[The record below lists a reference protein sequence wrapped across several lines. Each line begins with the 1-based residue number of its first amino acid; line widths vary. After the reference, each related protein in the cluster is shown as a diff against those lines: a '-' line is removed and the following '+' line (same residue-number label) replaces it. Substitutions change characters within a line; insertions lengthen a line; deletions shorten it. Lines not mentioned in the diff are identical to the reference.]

1 MNASGA
7 RTSPIRV
14 LIVDDHPLFRDG
26 IRERLESGDDAI
38 VVIGEAG
45 DGSQAHSMVGA
56 HAPDVVLMDI
66 SMPGM
71 NGIEATRL
79 IHGEYPDVAIVILSV
94 YDDDQ
99 YVHAAITAGAS
110 GYLLKTVEAAELRDS
125 VTRVANGET
134 ALSPPVARTVL
145 SWVANPLPEAPQL
158 SDRER
163 QVLELAAQGAS
174 NKTIANALFLSTR
187 TVEAHMRTIFDKLG
201 VSSRTEAV
209 TYAVR
214 HQWIQLSDAD

>member
-1 MNASGA
+1 MNASGT

-14 LIVDDHPLFRDG
+14 VIVDDHPLFRDG
-26 IRERLESGDDAI
+26 IRERLESGDGTI
-38 VVIGEAG
+38 TVIGEAG
-45 DGSQAHSMVGA
+45 DGNQAQQLVA
-56 HAPDVVLMDI
+56 TLTPDVVLMDI

-79 IHGEYPDVAIVILSV
+79 IHAEYPNVAIIILSV

-125 VTRVANGET
+125 VARVANGET

-145 SWVANPLPEAPQL
+145 SWVAHPQAETPQL

-163 QVLELAAQGAS
+163 QVLELAAEGAS
-174 NKTIANALFLSTR
+174 NKTIGNALFLSTR
-187 TVEAHMRTIFDKLG
+187 TVEAHMRSIFDKLG

-214 HQWIQLSDAD
+214 HQWIRLSDVD

>member
-1 MNASGA
+1 MNATGA

-26 IRERLESGDDAI
+26 IRERLESGDGSI

-45 DGSQAHSMVGA
+45 DGNQALALVA
-56 HAPDVVLMDI
+56 TLTPDVVLMDI

-71 NGIEATRL
+71 NGIEATKL
-79 IHGEYPDVAIVILSV
+79 IHGEYPEVAIVILSV

-145 SWVANPLPEAPQL
+145 SWVAHPQPETPQL

-174 NKTIANALFLSTR
+174 NKTIGNALFLSTR
-187 TVEAHMRTIFDKLG
+187 TVEAHMRSIFDKLG

-214 HQWIQLSDAD
+214 HQWITLSDVD